1 MAWIRGETGSPFNR
15 QGILKANAFQK
26 LCQEYAPTA
35 FSLIREIVENPLQE
49 GSVRI
54 QGLKFMVEHA
64 YGKARQS
71 IDLKAE
77 EPIDPG
83 MMSQSQLMLAA
94 AGQTE
99 ELVCSLIESGK
110 LDEYR
115 RRYEGV
121 VPRIEKDITEV
132 KDDHLGE
139 TPKAKP
145 KPQPKPK
152 LKAIPKKPTKKV
164 GKGG

>member
-1 MAWIRGETGSPFNR
+1 MAWIRGETGNPFNKR
-15 QGILKANAFQK
+15 GLLKVNAFQH
-26 LCQEYAPTA
+26 LCQEYAPQA
-35 FSLIREIVENPLQE
+35 FKMLREIVEDVLQD
-49 GSVRI
+49 GNVRV

-71 IDLKAE
+71 IDVKHE
-77 EPIDPG
+77 ESIVPE
-83 MMSQSQLMLAA
+83 MMTSEQLRLAA

-110 LDEYR
+110 LDDYTR
-115 RRYEGV
+115 GYERV

-139 TPKAKP
+139 KPKVKAKR
-145 KPQPKPK
+145 KQTSIKSK
-152 LKAIPKKPTKKV
+152 GKK
-164 GKGG
+164 